1 MIKFLSIILIF
12 IIFALQQINAN
23 TIAVINL
30 EQLINENIFYK
41 KLITDIEL
49 SQNKLIEKF
58 KTEEKRLNEILV
70 EIENKKLILSSEEI
84 NNMINN
90 YNKELSKY
98 DLLIENFNNHYQ
110 NEIIVARELILKEI
124 INILEKY
131 SLNNNLDLVLDSN
144 SYIIA
149 SNAINITNIIDN
161 KLDNIKLELEFKNFE
176 Y

>member
-1 MIKFLSIILIF
+1 
-12 IIFALQQINAN
+12 
-23 TIAVINL
+23 
-30 EQLINENIFYK
+30 
-41 KLITDIEL
+41 
-49 SQNKLIEKF
+49 
-58 KTEEKRLNEILV
+58 
-70 EIENKKLILSSEEI
+70 
-84 NNMINN
+84 MINN